1 VSELSIHESG
11 PHAFEQKSVGDLL
24 RDLRDESTTLI
35 EDQIALLKS
44 EMAEK
49 ANATAR
55 DAKSIGTA
63 AAVLHVSAFII
74 LLAVSVF
81 VSWWILSMGA
91 SALLAFALGPLIV
104 GSITGLIGFMVMKRA
119 ASAMSNRSLKPE
131 DTAQSLKETR
141 VWVQNKV

>member
-1 VSELSIHESG
+1 VSDITIHEPGSHG
-11 PHAFEQKSVGDLL
+11 FEQKSIGDLL

-35 EDQIALLKS
+35 EDEIALLKS

-63 AAVLHVSAFII
+63 AAVLHVSAFIV

-104 GSITGLIGFMVMKRA
+104 GIITGLIGFMVMKRA
-119 ASAMSNRSLKPE
+119 ARAMSNRSLKPE
-131 DTAQSLKETR
+131 ETAQSLKETK